1 MIASMAN
8 NTLWHP
14 KSPDNNMAMAY
25 LLVAKK
31 LSPQLK
37 QGSAVT
43 VKLILRGRLF
53 GMFKCGLTAFGK
65 IHVNYH

>member
-14 KSPDNNMAMAY
+14 KFPDNNMAMAY

-31 LSPQLK
+31 INPQLK
-37 QGSAVT
+37 PGLASYCKAY
-43 VKLILRGRLF
+43 
-53 GMFKCGLTAFGK
+53 FKRK
-65 IHVNYH
+65 IIWNV

>member
-1 MIASMAN
+1 
-8 NTLWHP
+8 
-14 KSPDNNMAMAY
+14 MAMAY